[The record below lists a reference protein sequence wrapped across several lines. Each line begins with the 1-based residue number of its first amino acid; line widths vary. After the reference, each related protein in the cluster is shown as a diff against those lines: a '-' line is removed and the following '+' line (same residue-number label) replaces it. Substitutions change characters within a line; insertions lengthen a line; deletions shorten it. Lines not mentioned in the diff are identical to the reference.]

1 MQTETLRGSYV
12 FWALMSAAFAGL
24 TALWGKRG
32 IEGIPSNLAVAV
44 RLVVVMVFALSIA
57 IATKQTDV
65 SVLNKKAIFFL
76 SLSGLATGASWLCYF
91 RALQLGPI
99 SRVAPIDKLS
109 FVLAMALGIL
119 FLNEKP
125 SANLLGGAALI
136 VAGILLTLR
145 K

>member
-12 FWALMSAAFAGL
+12 FWALMSAFFASL
-24 TALWGKRG
+24 TALWGKKG
-32 IEGIPSNLAVAV
+32 IEGIPSNLAVAI
-44 RLVVVMVFALSIA
+44 RIVVILVFALGIA
-57 IATKQTDV
+57 YATKQTDL
-65 SVLNKKAIFFL
+65 SVLNKRAIFFL

-91 RALQLGPI
+91 RALQMGPI

-119 FLNEKP
+119 FLKEKP

-136 VAGILLTLR
+136 VAGVLLTLR

>member
-1 MQTETLRGSYV
+1 MTTETLRGSYV
-12 FWALMSAAFAGL
+12 FWALLSALFAGL

-32 IEGIPSNLAVAV
+32 IEGVPSNLAVAV
-44 RLVVVMVFALSIA
+44 RLVVVLTFAIGIVL
-57 IATKQTDV
+57 ATKQTNL
-65 SVLNKKAIFFL
+65 SVLNGRALWFL

-91 RALQLGPI
+91 RALQLGEV

-119 FLNEKP
+119 FLKEKP

-136 VAGILLTLR
+136 VAGVLLTLR
-145 K
+145 R

>member
-1 MQTETLRGSYV
+1 MQRETLRGSYV